1 MSCRLF
7 LALCLVVWPFVGQA
21 QDRLRVAT
29 WTVELTRKGPG
40 VLLRDILKGDD
51 AQILAAQSHIKAL
64 SPDILLLVGFDTDL
78 DGHALAQFARK
89 LDYPHLFTRSG
100 NSGRSTGIDMDK
112 DGRFGEPE
120 DAQSYGE
127 FTGQG
132 GIAFL
137 SRLPIDVDGI
147 RDFSEMLWRDL
158 PRARLPEGY
167 FESKD
172 LDVLRLSS
180 HAHWDVPVLWNDAP
194 LHLFAYAATSPVFDS
209 DEDRNGRR
217 NADETRFWQLYLDG
231 ALALPPPDAPF
242 VILGDSNL
250 DPSDGDGLR
259 VDMVALLSDPR
270 LQDPKPR
277 SDFGAMIATPDH
289 LGDPTLDT
297 ADWSDPVPGNLR
309 VDYVLPSKALHV
321 IDAGV
326 AWAPADGL
334 ETPFRHGLVWVD
346 LARIP

>member
-1 MSCRLF
+1 VICRLF
-7 LALCLVVWPFVGQA
+7 LALCCVVWPFVGQA

-29 WTVELTRKGPG
+29 WTVELTRNGPG

-51 AQILAAQSHIKAL
+51 VQILAAQSHIKAL
-64 SPDILLLVGFDTDL
+64 SPDVLLLVGFDTDL
-78 DGHALAQFARK
+78 DGHALAQFARD
-89 LDYPHLFTRSG
+89 LDYPYLFTRSG

-120 DAQSYGE
+120 DSQSYGE

-167 FESKD
+167 FQPKD
-172 LDVLRLSS
+172 LDVVRLSS
-180 HAHWDVPVLWNDAP
+180 HAHWDIPVLWNGAP
-194 LHLFAYAATSPVFDS
+194 LHLFTYAATSPVFDG

-231 ALALPPPDAPF
+231 ALALPPPAAPF

-277 SDFGAMIATPDH
+277 SDFGAEIANPDH
-289 LGDPTLDT
+289 LGDPALDT
-297 ADWSDPVPGNLR
+297 ANWTDPVPGNLR
-309 VDYVLPSKALHV
+309 VDYVLPSKELAV
-321 IDAGV
+321 MDAGV
-326 AWAPADGL
+326 AWPPVDGL